1 MPRLLVPN
9 NAPFVEFPVQAR
21 VPRQPFVPVQ
31 QLKSFASFARGTSTA
46 QRPLRFRI
54 PTTRRLFQIAGQH
67 LLFAWILT
75 SFPGVTVR
83 ADPSA
88 EAGFWLDVPFV
99 RQDKNLCGAA
109 SVSMILQYWHN
120 ASPTGGSIEVPSF
133 PDIAEALRSSES
145 KGVFGSQMKA
155 YLASLRYQVF
165 VFKGQW
171 EDVKNHISKGRPLVV
186 GLGNRGALDHYVVV
200 TGWNDPENVVLV
212 NDPAQRK
219 LLKLDRKNFQKS
231 WEQTA
236 CWTLLALPPSLPVA
250 APTSDGR

>member
-1 MPRLLVPN
+1 MPRLLVRN
-9 NAPFVEFPVQAR
+9 NAPFIECPVQAR
-21 VPRQPFVPVQ
+21 LPKQRFLPVR
-31 QLKSFASFARGTSTA
+31 QLKSFASFARRTSTA

-54 PTTRRLFQIAGQH
+54 PTTRRLFHIAGQP

-83 ADPSA
+83 ADPGA

-109 SVSMILQYWHN
+109 SVSMILQYWHK
-120 ASPTGGSIEVPSF
+120 ASPAGGSIEVPSF
-133 PDIAEALRSSES
+133 PDIAEGLRSSES

-236 CWTLLALPPSLPVA
+236 CWTLLALPPSLSPA

>member
-1 MPRLLVPN
+1 MLGQPPLLR
-9 NAPFVEFPVQAR
+9 AKPFVESYINVAQQHSIPVTSAAR
-21 VPRQPFVPVQ
+21 SAPPVSERHS
-31 QLKSFASFARGTSTA
+31 LNKLCS
-46 QRPLRFRI
+46 
-54 PTTRRLFQIAGQH
+54 IAGR
-67 LLFAWILT
+67 LIVACNLSWV
-75 SFPGVTVR
+75 PGVLLGTT
-83 ADPSA
+83 SGA

-109 SVSMILQYWHN
+109 SVSMILQYWHK
-120 ASPTGGSIEVPSF
+120 ASPAGGSIEVPSF

-155 YLASLRYQVF
+155 YLASLGYQVY
-165 VFKGQW
+165 VFKGRW
-171 EDVKNHISKGRPLVV
+171 DDIETHIAKGRPLIAA
-186 GLGNRGALDHYVVV
+186 LGNRSALDHYVVV

-236 CWTLLALPPSLPVA
+236 CWTLLALPPSLSPA

>member
-1 MPRLLVPN
+1 MQHEQLPSVLMTSAASWPSQSRTLHTHRKLSSSARSLL
-9 NAPFVEFPVQAR
+9 
-21 VPRQPFVPVQ
+21 
-31 QLKSFASFARGTSTA
+31 LASILALVVLGAA
-46 QRPLRFRI
+46 Q
-54 PTTRRLFQIAGQH
+54 G
-67 LLFAWILT
+67 
-75 SFPGVTVR
+75 
-83 ADPSA
+83 ADSGA
-88 EAGFWLDVPFV
+88 EVGFWLDVPFV

-109 SVSMILQYWHN
+109 SVSMILQYWHK
-120 ASPTGGSIEVPSF
+120 ASPAGGSIEVPSF

-171 EDVKNHISKGRPLVV
+171 EDVKGHISKGRPLIV

-236 CWTLLALPPSLPVA
+236 CWTLLALPPTPSA
-250 APTSDGR
+250 ATTTSDGR